1 MTNHTMPD
9 PAAESMWFLRSVV
22 KIPVSHKSGTD
33 GISVIEHRLSYA
45 DSPPLHIH
53 RDQDEVFHLIE
64 GVMRF
69 RVGNRDI
76 IAKPGDTLLA
86 PKGVPHTYRVESSTG
101 ARCLTVT
108 TGPGFETM
116 VREMSSRQPLTQ
128 LQPFGEV
135 TPELAERLTEV
146 CARNGIDIIGPPLA

>member
-1 MTNHTMPD
+1 MTIHTLPD
-9 PAAESMWFLRSVV
+9 TAAESMWFLRSVV
-22 KIPVSHKSGTD
+22 KIPVSHNAGTD

-53 RDQDEVFHLIE
+53 RNQDEVFHILE
-64 GVMRF
+64 GVIRF

-76 IAKPGDTLLA
+76 IAKPGFPPDGPELVRL
-86 PKGVPHTYRVESSTG
+86 PYRVESSTG

-108 TGPGFETM
+108 TGPDFESM
-116 VREMSSRQPLTQ
+116 VRELSSLQPLTQ
-128 LQPFGEV
+128 LQPFGGV
-135 TPELAERLTEV
+135 TPELVARLSEV